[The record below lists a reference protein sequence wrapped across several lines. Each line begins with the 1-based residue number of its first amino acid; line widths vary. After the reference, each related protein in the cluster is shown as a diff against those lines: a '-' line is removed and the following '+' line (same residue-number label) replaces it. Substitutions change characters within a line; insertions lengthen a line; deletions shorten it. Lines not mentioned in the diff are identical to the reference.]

1 MTDFGSKDHYAG
13 VMKGVILGINP
24 NARIV
29 DVTHE
34 IEKFNIFEAAFKL
47 ISYYTYFPRGT
58 VHVVV
63 VDPGVGGQ
71 RRPIAAEAGGYFF
84 VGPDNGVFSPV
95 IDSADNPRV
104 VEITNTA
111 YMLGNVSGTFHGRDI
126 FAPAAAHL
134 SSGAGIYDLGTDAP
148 RTVSLDIPEPSV
160 KGNEI
165 SGVVLYVDSFGNLI
179 TNIPAEIVRPG
190 STVYAG
196 RHRIDRISGSYGE
209 AGKGELLAIIG
220 SAGLLEISVNQ
231 GSAKELLGTK
241 RVSVRVVTD

>member
-1 MTDFGSKDHYAG
+1 
-13 VMKGVILGINP
+13 
-24 NARIV
+24 
-29 DVTHE
+29 
-34 IEKFNIFEAAFKL
+34 
-47 ISYYTYFPRGT
+47 
-58 VHVVV
+58 
-63 VDPGVGGQ
+63 
-71 RRPIAAEAGGYFF
+71 
-84 VGPDNGVFSPV
+84 V

-134 SSGAGIYDLGTDAP
+134 SSGVDICKLGDLAAEP
-148 RTVSLDIPEPSV
+148 VSLDIPEPSV
-160 KGNEI
+160 NGNEI
-165 SGVVLYVDSFGNLI
+165 SGVVLYVDSFGNLV
-179 TNIPAEIVRPG
+179 TNIPGG
-190 STVYAG
+190 SIKRGSRVYVDG
-196 RHRIDRISGSYGE
+196 YELDRISGWYGE